1 MEIKLENLKLNDWE
15 INTTL
20 SSEDIIGITGPEYE
34 EVLEILSLKEIAEG
48 QIIIN
53 EEIITKENQY
63 EYYKKISLVQKD
75 LKKINYLNT
84 IKEHMD
90 FIINYYHLQIKNI
103 EKKEKDSLK
112 IVGLDSSLLDRN
124 ITSLSKSEQKK
135 VQIAI
140 SLLSNPEIMI
150 LDEPFKSLDNK
161 SRKKIMMILTKLKEQ
176 YHKIIIIGSNNADIL
191 QHDRRPVQ
199 THRELHKH
207 GSRGMAALRRGKVAQ
222 AQIFFLPAPGLCV
235 HNADVVRDRLCVL
248 CVRNVGTLRQ
258 TGTRHERLSA
268 DDIYPWHIRLLCK

>member
-15 INTTL
+15 LNTTL

-34 EVLEILSLKEIAEG
+34 EVLEILSLKEIAKG

-53 EEIITKENQY
+53 KETITKENQY
-63 EYYKKISLVQKD
+63 DYYKKISLVQKD
-75 LKKINYLNT
+75 FKKINYLNT

-191 QHDRRPVQ
+191 YQYTTKMLFVKNKRIFLEGSTQ
-199 THRELHKH
+199 ELYERVDYLKRNGYKIPEIVLFTYKAIKKKKVKLEYHKD
-207 GSRGMAALRRGKVAQ
+207 
-222 AQIFFLPAPGLCV
+222 I
-235 HNADVVRDRLCVL
+235 RDIIK
-248 CVRNVGTLRQ
+248 
-258 TGTRHERLSA
+258 
-268 DDIYPWHIRLLCK
+268 DIYKHV

>member
-15 INTTL
+15 LNTTL

-53 EEIITKENQY
+53 KETITKENQY
-63 EYYKKISLVQKD
+63 DYYKKISLVQKD
-75 LKKINYLNT
+75 FKKINYLNT

-140 SLLSNPEIMI
+140 SLLSNPEIII

-191 QHDRRPVQ
+191 YQYTTKMLFVKNKRIFLEGSTQ
-199 THRELHKH
+199 ELYERVDYLKRNGYKIPEIVLFTYKAIKKKKVKLEYHKD
-207 GSRGMAALRRGKVAQ
+207 
-222 AQIFFLPAPGLCV
+222 I
-235 HNADVVRDRLCVL
+235 RDIIK
-248 CVRNVGTLRQ
+248 
-258 TGTRHERLSA
+258 
-268 DDIYPWHIRLLCK
+268 DIYKNV

>member
-15 INTTL
+15 LNTTL

-48 QIIIN
+48 QIMIN
-53 EEIITKENQY
+53 EETITKENQY

-191 QHDRRPVQ
+191 YQYTTKMLFVKNKRIFLEGSTQ
-199 THRELHKH
+199 ELYERVDYLKRNGYKIPEIVLFTYKVIKKKKVKLEYHKD
-207 GSRGMAALRRGKVAQ
+207 
-222 AQIFFLPAPGLCV
+222 I
-235 HNADVVRDRLCVL
+235 RDIIK
-248 CVRNVGTLRQ
+248 
-258 TGTRHERLSA
+258 
-268 DDIYPWHIRLLCK
+268 DIYKHVWEEKKYGNIQFNNNDC

>member
-15 INTTL
+15 LNTTL

-53 EEIITKENQY
+53 KETITKENQY
-63 EYYKKISLVQKD
+63 DYYKKISLVQKD
-75 LKKINYLNT
+75 FKKINYLNT

-112 IVGLDSSLLDRN
+112 IVGLESSLLDRN

-191 QHDRRPVQ
+191 YQYTTKMLFVKNKRIFLEGSTQ
-199 THRELHKH
+199 ELYERVDYLKRNGYKIPEIVLFTYKAIKKKKVKLEYHKD
-207 GSRGMAALRRGKVAQ
+207 
-222 AQIFFLPAPGLCV
+222 I
-235 HNADVVRDRLCVL
+235 RDIIK
-248 CVRNVGTLRQ
+248 
-258 TGTRHERLSA
+258 
-268 DDIYPWHIRLLCK
+268 DIYKHV